1 MTESP
6 YNHVFFLASDEEEA
20 MLPYVAEYWNS
31 RCLGGQTLE
40 NMHSQLWEAWLA
52 KFPID
57 FIALMGR
64 SSTKEDE
71 EDCHRRKLRCIEA
84 YLHCMGSLT
93 DGCGLEMLRSAINFL
108 EEQEAMLC
116 TPTSISLVAAVPEPT
131 SHIRMPPHHS
141 ACLLALKTNSTPVE
155 DCIFSPPLPVTPK
168 KSKPVAS
175 EYSPTSTIFSPP
187 KFALR
192 TYARGKRSKT
202 LDVTED
208 LPTPSVM
215 NLKRPLHGSQAM
227 LAYPVVKRKKIDM
240 MRPSMARQM

>member
-6 YNHVFFLASDEEEA
+6 YNRVFFLASDEEEA
-20 MLPYVAEYWNS
+20 MLLYVAEYWNS
-31 RCLGGQTLE
+31 RRLGGQTLE
-40 NMHSQLWEAWLA
+40 NMRSQLWEASLA

-57 FIALMGR
+57 FIALTGR

-71 EDCHRRKLRCIEA
+71 EDCRHRKLRCIEA
-84 YLHCMGSLT
+84 YLHRMGSLT
-93 DGCGLEMLRSAINFL
+93 DGHGLEMLQSAINFL
-108 EEQEAMLC
+108 EEQEA
-116 TPTSISLVAAVPEPT
+116 IHVNA
-131 SHIRMPPHHS
+131 
-141 ACLLALKTNSTPVE
+141 
-155 DCIFSPPLPVTPK
+155 PLPQHSSPGPK
-168 KSKPVAS
+168 NQLHPGGRLYFLPTIACHSKEV
-175 EYSPTSTIFSPP
+175 ETGGIQIFANLYYLFSP

-227 LAYPVVKRKKIDM
+227 LAYPVVKRKKIDT
-240 MRPSMARQM
+240 MRPSMAHRM